1 MAGKIAI
8 LALTRG
14 GRELADRLA
23 GMLPGSHVLTCRGKL
38 KTILGQAWQDYNSLI
53 CIMAT
58 GIVVRTLAPLL
69 TDKRKDPAVIVCDEM
84 GRFVISLLSGHLGG
98 GNALAER
105 VAGLLDGQAVITT
118 ASDVLGRT
126 ALDLWVRDLGLI
138 VAEKRDLTHAMG
150 KLVNHGSVSLLSD
163 YPLPDLPGD
172 IRLQDD
178 FVTADLVIT
187 CRTDLQTTGAVLYPK
202 ALVAGIGCNRNTPA
216 AEIEQALQEACA
228 DNNLA
233 LQSVRSLASIDLKND
248 EPGLLDYARIQGH
261 TIDFFNRDQ
270 LNGVDGVSTSAVVLK
285 ATGAKGV
292 AEPAA
297 VLASGGGR
305 LLIKKMKWP
314 NVTVAIAE
322 ISHPLE
328 TTHQNND
335 PPIKTD

>member
-23 GMLPGSHVLTCRGKL
+23 VLLPGSHVLTCRGKL
-38 KTILGQAWQDYNSLI
+38 KKILGQAWQDYNSLI

-69 TDKRKDPAVIVCDEM
+69 TDKRKDPAVVVCDEK
-84 GRFVISLLSGHLGG
+84 GLFVIALLSGHLGG
-98 GNALAER
+98 GNALAVQ
-105 VAGLLDGQAVITT
+105 VAGLLEGQAVITT

-126 ALDLWVRDLGLI
+126 ALDLWACDLGLF
-138 VAEKRDLTHAMG
+138 VAEKRDLTRAMG
-150 KLVNHGSVSLLSD
+150 TLVNHGSVSLFSD

-178 FVTADLVIT
+178 SVTADLVIT
-187 CRTDLQTTGAVLYPK
+187 CRTDLQTTGALLHPK
-202 ALVAGIGCNRNTPA
+202 VLVAGVGCNRNTPA
-216 AEIEQALQEACA
+216 GEIDQAVQQACA

-248 EPGLLDYARIQGH
+248 EPGLLDYARQSGFI
-261 TIDFFNRDQ
+261 IDFFDRDQ
-270 LNGVDGVSTSAVVLK
+270 LNGVDGVSTSAAVLK

-322 ISHPLE
+322 ISHPLK
-328 TTHQNND
+328 TTLQNND

>member
-1 MAGKIAI
+1 MADKIAI

-14 GRELADRLA
+14 GAELADRLA
-23 GMLPGSHVLTCRGKL
+23 ALLPGSTVFSCRGQVQQTL
-38 KTILGQAWQDYNSLI
+38 QRCWQDYNSLI

-69 TDKRKDPAVIVCDEM
+69 TDKRKDPAVVVCDEK
-84 GRFVISLLSGHLGG
+84 GLFAIALLSGHLGG

-105 VAGLLDGQAVITT
+105 VAGLLQGQAVITT

-126 ALDLWVRDLGLI
+126 ALDLWARDLGFI
-138 VAEKRDLTHAMG
+138 VANKKDLTHAMG
-150 KLVNHGSVSLLSD
+150 KLVNHGSVSLFSD

-172 IRLQDD
+172 IRLQDEV
-178 FVTADLVIT
+178 VTADLIIT
-187 CRTDLQTTGAVLYPK
+187 CRTDLQTSGALLYPK

-216 AEIEQALQEACA
+216 GEIDQAVQQACA

-248 EPGLLDYARIQGH
+248 ELGLLDFARTQGYS
-261 TIDFFNRDQ
+261 IDFYNRDQ

-297 VLASGGGR
+297 VLGAGGGR
-305 LLIKKMKWP
+305 LLVKKMKWP

-322 ISHPLE
+322 INHPLE
-328 TTHQNND
+328 TTLQTND
-335 PPIKTD
+335 PQANTE